1 MVVEFVFHFGQLS
14 ADGSARDE
22 MDAILA
28 LRGCRSCW
36 HQAGQKG
43 EVGAIATWMAC
54 IQPASQLARCSHT
67 RSEWTVYAG
76 VFIPLCNA
84 VVIFSDTLPAS
95 SPSGERERKN
105 HPRSLALSV
114 ACVHT

>member
-43 EVGAIATWMAC
+43 EVGAGYVDGMHPAS
-54 IQPASQLARCSHT
+54 QPASSLLAHKKRVDCI
-67 RSEWTVYAG
+67 RRRIYP
-76 VFIPLCNA
+76 PL
-84 VVIFSDTLPAS
+84 
-95 SPSGERERKN
+95 
-105 HPRSLALSV
+105 
-114 ACVHT
+114 